1 MTFWATVGAVMVGY
15 GLSVIF
21 FFACSKALIEV
32 GEWCLRR
39 RGEGNE

>member
-21 FFACSKALIEV
+21 FFACSKAILVV
-32 GEWCLRR
+32 GERLLRW
-39 RGEGNE
+39 RGEGDA